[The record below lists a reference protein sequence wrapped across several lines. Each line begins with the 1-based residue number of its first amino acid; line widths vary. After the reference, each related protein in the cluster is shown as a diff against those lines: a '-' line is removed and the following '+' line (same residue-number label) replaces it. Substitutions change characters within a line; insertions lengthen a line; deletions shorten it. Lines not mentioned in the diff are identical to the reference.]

1 MYPIGLR
8 LDGRPCLV
16 AGGGQV
22 AARKVR
28 SLLEA
33 GAAVTL
39 VAPEVVP
46 PLAALAAEGRIRW
59 LVRQAEA
66 EIFAQ
71 LEARPLLVFCATDDA
86 AVNEAFGRAAG
97 QAGALVND
105 AAAPELCDFFVPAA
119 IREGELLV
127 TVSTGGAS
135 PALARVLKRRIAA
148 FLGHGWG
155 EWIARLLRLR
165 QRAKER
171 LADSRTREAFWRGA
185 LSDRVLDLVEDGEID
200 KAEAE
205 VKNEIDRFGTQS

>member
-8 LDGRPCLV
+8 LEGRSCLV

-28 SLLEA
+28 SLLDA

-39 VAPEVVP
+39 AAPEVVP
-46 PLAALAAEGRIRW
+46 ALAALAAEGRIRW
-59 LVRQAEA
+59 LRQRAEA
-66 EIFAQ
+66 EL
-71 LEARPLLVFCATDDA
+71 LEGLQERPFLVFCATDDA
-86 AVNEAFGRAAG
+86 AANEAFGRAAHRV
-97 QAGALVND
+97 GALVND

-135 PALARVLKRRIAA
+135 PALSRALKKRLAA
-148 FLGHGWG
+148 FLGRGWG
-155 EWIARLLRLR
+155 AWLPRLSRLR
-165 QRAKER
+165 ESAKER
-171 LADSRTREAFWRGA
+171 WADSRAREAFWRGA
-185 LSDRVLDLVEDGEID
+185 LSEHVLDLVEDGEID

-205 VKNEIDRFGTQS
+205 VKNAIDRFGTQS